1 MIFSSIL
8 KVSPKP
14 FLHESASP
22 AAAGLPPQLIVILT
36 QELQSVDEA
45 HNLLWK
51 SLALT
56 FDGSFLPNGHFFQS
70 SSGDCHSLTNVWAR
84 KNYCLEEQ
92 KYRLEEKKLMFGG
105 KKIMLGVLNDVPQ
118 VDLATDFAKAL

>member
-1 MIFSSIL
+1 MSSFYPFLDIFIDIL
-8 KVSPKP
+8 KYFESFPPNP
-14 FLHESASP
+14 FYESASP

-70 SSGDCHSLTNVWAR
+70 SSGDCHSLTYVWR
-84 KNYCLEEQ
+84 
-92 KYRLEEKKLMFGG
+92 RKKLMLGG
-105 KKIMLGVLNDVPQ
+105 EKK
-118 VDLATDFAKAL
+118 